1 MQQGQQALGAPPALP
16 APKEFK
22 EFIGPNMRLTPVTCA
37 DDTEPDKT
45 IKFYMGSNTPERRE
59 YIMENLICDS
69 SDF

>member
-1 MQQGQQALGAPPALP
+1 MEHKKRVMPMASIELVSCEPAG
-16 APKEFK
+16 KD
-22 EFIGPNMRLTPVTCA
+22 MRLTPVSCS
-37 DDTEPDKT
+37 DDHDVEKT